1 MVHFTGICRLSL
13 LIPKPFN
20 TLYMEIIHCLSFR
33 LQAGSGLR
41 NPCVTLLF
49 FLFCLTIGN
58 NLSAQKKQPAT
69 AAQNSSP
76 KLTYT
81 IINNADNT
89 FGYDIYSDGRLKIH
103 QPSVPAMPGNKG
115 FATKAAAEKV
125 AQLAIK
131 KMAKGES
138 LPTISREE
146 LKKLK
151 AI

>member
-1 MVHFTGICRLSL
+1 M
-13 LIPKPFN
+13 K
-20 TLYMEIIHCLSFR
+20 IIHLLFFR
-33 LQAGSGLR
+33 LQAGFGLR
-41 NPCVTLLF
+41 KPFVWLLLF
-49 FLFCLTIGN
+49 LFGFTTGN
-58 NLSAQKKQPAT
+58 NLSAQKRQPAT
-69 AAQNSSP
+69 ATRNTSP

-103 QPSVPAMPGNKG
+103 QPTVPAMPGNKG

-138 LPTISREE
+138 LPTISPEE

-151 AI
+151 TI